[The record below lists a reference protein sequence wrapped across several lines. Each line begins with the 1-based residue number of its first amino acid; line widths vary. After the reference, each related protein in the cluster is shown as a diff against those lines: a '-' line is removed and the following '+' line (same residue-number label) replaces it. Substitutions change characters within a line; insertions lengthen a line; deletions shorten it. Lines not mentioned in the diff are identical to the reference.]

1 MKVENEKQSTVH
13 SQLSIEGNMP
23 KLRFGDFS
31 GGLLVTRLSEI
42 INKLESGVSVNSED
56 VPPNSNENGIL
67 KTSAIYAG
75 SFNPEQAKVI
85 TDASELRRA
94 KLNPKKDS
102 IIISRMNTPAL
113 VGESGYIS
121 KDYPNLFIPDRLWQ
135 ATVSSQ
141 HCTRW
146 LSFLLTSPR
155 TRFIISS
162 KGTGTSN
169 SMKNIS
175 KPSFLSIGAVT
186 PTLPEQQKIASFLSK
201 VDEKI
206 GLLSDKKDKL
216 TEYKRGVMQQMFNGK
231 WHEQDGQL
239 TFVPPTLR
247 FKADDGSEFP
257 DWEER
262 TLKSV
267 FSIFNGFAFKSTDS
281 RTNGTRW
288 LKIADVGVEKISN
301 KNISFLPKD
310 YLEKYKKFAL
320 KKGDVVVALTRPV
333 LNEQLKIAFVDDH
346 SDGAL
351 LNQRVGKVDTKECL
365 IYVYYLAQCKRVVS
379 SIIQNI
385 AGTDPPNL
393 APTDIN
399 HIKITLPSLEEQKK
413 IANFLSAIDQKIAL
427 TNSELNKAKEWKK
440 GLLQQMFV

>member
-1 MKVENEKQSTVH
+1 MTEQMNV
-13 SQLSIEGNMP
+13 P
-23 KLRFGDFS
+23 KLRFGGFS

-56 VPPNSNENGIL
+56 VPPNSNQNGVL

-85 TDASELRRA
+85 TDSSELQRA
-94 KLNPKKDS
+94 RLNPKKDS

-141 HCTRW
+141 HCARW

-175 KPSFLSIGAVT
+175 KPSFLSIDAVT

-206 GLLSDKKDKL
+206 GLLSEKKDKL
-216 TEYKRGVMQQMFNGK
+216 TEYKRGVMQQLFNGK
-231 WHEQDGQL
+231 WQEQDGQL
-239 TFVPPTLR
+239 IFVPPTLR

-262 TLKSV
+262 TMASL
-267 FSIFNGFAFKSTDS
+267 FPQIRNGFV
-281 RTNGTRW
+281 GTATPFYA
-288 LKIADVGVEKISN
+288 LKNDGIKYLQG
-301 KNISFLPKD
+301 KNI
-310 YLEKYKKFAL
+310 KK
-320 KKGDVVVALTRPV
+320 
-333 LNEQLKIAFVDDH
+333 
-346 SDGAL
+346 
-351 LNQRVGKVDTKECL
+351 NQIDSSGL
-365 IYVYYLAQCKRVVS
+365 IYVNSAFHTKNTKSQLKEHDIVMVQSGHVGECARITKEFEGANCHALLVS
-379 SIIQNI
+379 
-385 AGTDPPNL
+385 TPNL
-393 APTDIN
+393 EKVNSCFFVYYFYSQVGKKQI
-399 HIKITLPSLEEQKK
+399 HKITTGNTIKHILGSDLKEIKVNSPSLSEQTK
-413 IANFLSAIDQKIAL
+413 IANFLTAIDHKL
-427 TNSELNKAKEWKK
+427 ELASTEIEKAKEWKK

>member
-1 MKVENEKQSTVH
+1 
-13 SQLSIEGNMP
+13 
-23 KLRFGDFS
+23 
-31 GGLLVTRLSEI
+31 
-42 INKLESGVSVNSED
+42 
-56 VPPNSNENGIL
+56 
-67 KTSAIYAG
+67 
-75 SFNPEQAKVI
+75 
-85 TDASELRRA
+85 
-94 KLNPKKDS
+94 
-102 IIISRMNTPAL
+102 
-113 VGESGYIS
+113 
-121 KDYPNLFIPDRLWQ
+121 
-135 ATVSSQ
+135 
-141 HCTRW
+141 
-146 LSFLLTSPR
+146 
-155 TRFIISS
+155 
-162 KGTGTSN
+162 
-169 SMKNIS
+169 
-175 KPSFLSIGAVT
+175 
-186 PTLPEQQKIASFLSK
+186 
-201 VDEKI
+201 
-206 GLLSDKKDKL
+206 
-216 TEYKRGVMQQMFNGK
+216 VMQQLFNGK
-231 WHEQDGQL
+231 WQEQDGQL
-239 TFVPPTLR
+239 TFMPPTLR
-247 FKADDGSEFP
+247 FKADAGSEFP

>member
-1 MKVENEKQSTVH
+1 MTEQMNV
-13 SQLSIEGNMP
+13 P
-23 KLRFGDFS
+23 KLRFGGFS

-85 TDASELRRA
+85 TDSSELQRA

-102 IIISRMNTPAL
+102 IIISRMNTPTL

-141 HCTRW
+141 HCARW

-175 KPSFLSIGAVT
+175 KPSFLSIDAVT
-186 PTLPEQQKIASFLSK
+186 PTLLEQQKIASFLSK

-206 GLLSDKKDKL
+206 GLLSEKKDKL
-216 TEYKRGVMQQMFNGK
+216 TEYKRGVMQQLFNGE

-257 DWEER
+257 DWEEK
-262 TLKSV
+262 TLIELAAQGLSNGVFNDPKRIGKGYRLINVKDMYSGNFIDTSTLSLLDLNEKEFSKNQVKYGDIFFTRSSLVPSGIAYSNVNLSNDDDITYDGHLIKFSPKLDMMSPYYFANYLRSYSSRKS
-267 FSIFNGFAFKSTDS
+267 FISRGKQSTMTTIGQEDIKDIS
-281 RTNGTRW
+281 FLIPSLDEQT
-288 LKIADVGVEKISN
+288 KIAD
-301 KNISFLPKD
+301 L
-310 YLEKYKKFAL
+310 LLAL
-320 KKGDVVVALTRPV
+320 
-333 LNEQLKIAFVDDH
+333 
-346 SDGAL
+346 
-351 LNQRVGKVDTKECL
+351 
-365 IYVYYLAQCKRVVS
+365 
-379 SIIQNI
+379 
-385 AGTDPPNL
+385 
-393 APTDIN
+393 
-399 HIKITLPSLEEQKK
+399 
-413 IANFLSAIDQKIAL
+413 DQKIDF
-427 TNSELNKAKEWKK
+427 TNSELENAKEWKK

>member
-1 MKVENEKQSTVH
+1 MTEQMNV
-13 SQLSIEGNMP
+13 P
-23 KLRFGDFS
+23 KLRFGGFS

-56 VPPNSNENGIL
+56 VPPNSNQNGVL

-85 TDASELRRA
+85 TDSSELQRA
-94 KLNPKKDS
+94 RLNPKKDS

-141 HCTRW
+141 HCARW

-175 KPSFLSIGAVT
+175 KPSFLSIDAVT
-186 PTLPEQQKIASFLSK
+186 PTLPEQQKIAAFLSK

-206 GLLSDKKDKL
+206 GLLSEKKDKL
-216 TEYKRGVMQQMFNGK
+216 TEYKRGVMQQLFNGK

-257 DWEER
+257 DWEEK
-262 TLKSV
+262 TLGELTHSIKSGK
-267 FSIFNGFAFKSTDS
+267 SIASVEGPIDLWGSTGKIGY
-281 RTNGTRW
+281 TNEPSHDGHFILVARVGANAGKINEVEGKFGVSDNTLVIDVKKKHHLHFIKASL
-288 LKIADVGVEKISN
+288 LKFDLNRLIFGSGQPLITGG
-301 KNISFLPKD
+301 
-310 YLEKYKKFAL
+310 AL
-320 KKGDVVVALTRPV
+320 KTHKMIV
-333 LNEQLKIAFVDDH
+333 
-346 SDGAL
+346 
-351 LNQRVGKVDTKECL
+351 
-365 IYVYYLAQCKRVVS
+365 
-379 SIIQNI
+379 
-385 AGTDPPNL
+385 
-393 APTDIN
+393 
-399 HIKITLPSLEEQKK
+399 PSLEEQTQ
-413 IANFLSAIDQKIAL
+413 IASFLSAIDRKLDL